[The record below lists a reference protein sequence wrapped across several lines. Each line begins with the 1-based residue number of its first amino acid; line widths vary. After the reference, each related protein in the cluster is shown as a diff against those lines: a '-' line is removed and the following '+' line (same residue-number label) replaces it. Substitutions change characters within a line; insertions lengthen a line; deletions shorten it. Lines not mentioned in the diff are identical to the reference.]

1 MLSNTD
7 LHCPRITTRE
17 GGPEF
22 SRIVAGM
29 WRMTEWDMSAE
40 GRVALVEQCLEMGVT
55 TFDHADIYGDYGVE
69 TLFGEA
75 LRLQPSLRDRIE
87 LVSKCGIKL
96 RSQKHPQHTIQ
107 HYDTTAGHIVA
118 SAENSLRQLHT
129 DHLDLLLIHR
139 PDPLMDFDEVAEAF
153 TRLQREGK
161 VKHVGVSNFTR
172 HQFESLNRR
181 VPLAT
186 NQVELSPLYTAPMF
200 DQTLDGLQDLRIAP
214 MAWSPLA
221 GGLLSGKFGPGAGA
235 QNDARRTTFDFPPVN
250 RELAWK
256 CVSEMRAIADKHAVS
271 VSRIALAWLLA
282 RPYVTSVII
291 GAKRLD
297 QLTDNLGAIDV
308 ALTAEELAHLDA
320 ISALAPYYPG
330 WMIAREDA
338 ARFPDPFTARARKT
352 ISGA

>member
-1 MLSNTD
+1 MLPDTD

-17 GGPEF
+17 GGPEL

-29 WRMTEWDMSAE
+29 WRMTEWGMSVQQ
-40 GRVALVEQCLEMGVT
+40 RVALVEQCLEMGVT

-139 PDPLMDFDEVAEAF
+139 PDPLMDFDEVADAF

-200 DQTLDGLQDLRIAP
+200 DETLDGLQDLRIAP
-214 MAWSPLA
+214 MAWSPL
-221 GGLLSGKFGPGAGA
+221 GGGRLFA
-235 QNDARRTTFDFPPVN
+235 QDDARAFEVRAVVQEIAERIDQPFASVVFAWIMQHPSRPLPLTGSGRIAAIRDAVSATTFQLERGDWF
-250 RELAWK
+250 
-256 CVSEMRAIADKHAVS
+256 
-271 VSRIALAWLLA
+271 RIL
-282 RPYVTSVII
+282 R
-291 GAKRLD
+291 
-297 QLTDNLGAIDV
+297 
-308 ALTAEELAHLDA
+308 
-320 ISALAPYYPG
+320 
-330 WMIAREDA
+330 A
-338 ARFPDPFTARARKT
+338 ARGHEVA
-352 ISGA
+352 